1 MTKGQGLNGSQVAG
15 QVETTGHKVVSSN
28 IGLKEFSHG
37 FLCGKERAIV
47 QNKMQ
52 SVLEWNRMGLGIA
65 KGWFYILNWL
75 YLFFYFNF
83 LLARPKGLAW
93 LSLIHF
99 VHSLFIC
106 PSLTIRSFSPA
117 QLLA

>member
-37 FLCGKERAIV
+37 FLCGSYSNRRL
-47 QNKMQ
+47 
-52 SVLEWNRMGLGIA
+52 SVTKWLELNYHRVG
-65 KGWFYILNWL
+65 NWL

>member
-1 MTKGQGLNGSQVAG
+1 MVSFMTKGQGLNGSQVAG

-65 KGWFYILNWL
+65 KPKETGCTFSFI
-75 YLFFYFNF
+75 FNF
-83 LLARPKGLAW
+83 LLARSLRSLAC
-93 LSLIHF
+93 LSLDLK
-99 VHSLFIC
+99 VSLLVI
-106 PSLTIRSFSPA
+106 PSLRSVIF
-117 QLLA
+117 

>member
-65 KGWFYILNWL
+65 KPKETGWQKKT
-75 YLFFYFNF
+75 
-83 LLARPKGLAW
+83 KGETL
-93 LSLIHF
+93 
-99 VHSLFIC
+99 
-106 PSLTIRSFSPA
+106 
-117 QLLA
+117 